1 MDEKGKNII
10 IVLVALIVAT
20 AFGYVVMYIK
30 TPTVKEELPQNNT
43 KKEDIDIDSLNFSH
57 FLYDV
62 DGNSTNETSAKI
74 MNSTVFLY
82 INDNEYT
89 LNNFGNPVSVR
100 IEHAIKD
107 EEFNMIYVLTPNQ
120 LYYLSDIE
128 YENAINS
135 KRSPVF
141 NEANI
146 ENPIE
151 MATIN
156 EYDSETNY
164 RYPTVYLKTS
174 DNKLY
179 VSKQGKEFELYKK

>member
-89 LNNFGNPVSVR
+89 LNNFGN
-100 IEHAIKD
+100 IHKIL
-107 EEFNMIYVLTPNQ
+107 VLIHNIHFLRNIFVKIH
-120 LYYLSDIE
+120 LYNLLL
-128 YENAINS
+128 NS
-135 KRSPVF
+135 
-141 NEANI
+141 
-146 ENPIE
+146 
-151 MATIN
+151 
-156 EYDSETNY
+156 
-164 RYPTVYLKTS
+164 L
-174 DNKLY
+174 
-179 VSKQGKEFELYKK
+179 